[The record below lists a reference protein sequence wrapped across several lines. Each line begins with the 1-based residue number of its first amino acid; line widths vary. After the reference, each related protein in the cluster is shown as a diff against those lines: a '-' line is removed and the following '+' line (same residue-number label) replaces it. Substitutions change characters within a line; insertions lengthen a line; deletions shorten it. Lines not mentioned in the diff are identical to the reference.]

1 MKALSEFCDKMFGA
15 KLHVVTEKMDARTK
29 AELFLKALE
38 KPAGLSG
45 KPW

>member
-1 MKALSEFCDKMFGA
+1 MFGS
-15 KLHVVTEKMDARTK
+15 KLHVVTEKMDPRAK
-29 AELFLKALE
+29 AELFLRALE